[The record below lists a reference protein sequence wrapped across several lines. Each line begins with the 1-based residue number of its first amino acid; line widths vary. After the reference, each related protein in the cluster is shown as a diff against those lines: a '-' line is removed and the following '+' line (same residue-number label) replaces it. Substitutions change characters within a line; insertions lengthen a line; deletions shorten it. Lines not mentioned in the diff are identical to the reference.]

1 MFLYTT
7 GINPMERES
16 RNSFSSR
23 ANHKTAFRLYFLLT
37 SSHILFRSFVISVVL
52 SIFSLFLH
60 CRHNIACDDKSMK
73 NMQF

>member
-1 MFLYTT
+1 VFLYTT

-37 SSHILFRSFVISVVL
+37 SSPILFRSFVIYVVIL
-52 SIFSLFLH
+52 IFSLFFYCGH
-60 CRHNIACDDKSMK
+60 KIACVD
-73 NMQF
+73 NF